1 MPVLKEQVGT
11 NERVILGGIDLLR
24 TQHIIREQDM
34 ARMSKVL
41 INGAKYDLFNH
52 TCGHVL
58 GTRGS
63 VTFGFRRNPDVTGSG
78 RSRVGNASG

>member
-11 NERVILGGIDLLR
+11 NERVILGSIDLLR

-34 ARMSKVL
+34 ARTSMVL

-63 VTFGFRRNPDVTGSG
+63 DFKVDLVQRPQILHLLD
-78 RSRVGNASG
+78 ASI